1 VNTAVAKIRSNPSL
15 GWCGRPS
22 SRYEQPVRICA
33 SRFRASSAVT
43 RQQRSARHPS
53 RMPRQQGVLRLTFC
67 RGEAASQRLVYLQ
80 WPCQPRQ
87 GCQHH
92 HQHHP
97 PSSWCHCTD
106 GMLLGAGVRALAT
119 PGPSPRAEMASAPAM
134 VAWAIAFFAFI
145 RKPLKRL
152 FVFDGPR
159 WGPRFRLTQ
168 TESAR
173 HPEG

>member
-1 VNTAVAKIRSNPSL
+1 VRTSIVQIRTAGKDLRIATQGIVRGNPAATV
-15 GWCGRPS
+15 GPPPK
-22 SRYEQPVRICA
+22 QDAPA
-33 SRFRASSAVT
+33 A
-43 RQQRSARHPS
+43 
-53 RMPRQQGVLRLTFC
+53 GVLRLTFC
-67 RGEAASQRLVYLQ
+67 GGEAASQRLVYLQ

-119 PGPSPRAEMASAPAM
+119 PGLSPRAEMASAPAM
-134 VAWAIAFFAFI
+134 VASAIAFFAFI

-152 FVFDGPR
+152 FVFDGPC
-159 WGPRFRLTQ
+159 WVPRFRLTQ